1 MDYRSKN
8 HSKFLLMYH
17 IIFVCKYR
25 KKLLTNYS
33 PEIKDIFLAISKD
46 YDFEILEMESGKDH
60 IHLLIESEP
69 KISILQIVR
78 VLKSKSTIELWK
90 NHSEQLRKDFW
101 YQNMFWSR
109 GYFACTI
116 GNASEE
122 TIRKYIEN
130 QG

>member
-17 IIFVCKYR
+17 IIFICKYR

-33 PEIKDIFLAISKD
+33 PEIKNIFLDISKD
-46 YDFEILEMESGKDH
+46 YDFEILEMESNKDH

-69 KISILQIVR
+69 KISVLQIVR
-78 VLKSKSTIELWK
+78 VIKSKSTIELWK

-101 YQNMFWSR
+101 YQNMLWSR

-116 GNASEE
+116 GNASED
-122 TIRKYIEN
+122 IVRKYIEN